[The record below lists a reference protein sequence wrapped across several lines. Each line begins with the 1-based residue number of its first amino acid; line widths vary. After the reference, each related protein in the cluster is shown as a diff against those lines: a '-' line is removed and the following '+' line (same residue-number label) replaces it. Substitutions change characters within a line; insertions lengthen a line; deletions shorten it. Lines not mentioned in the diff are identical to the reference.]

1 MNLRLAATMAACAGL
16 VLCLGTTLHAQID
29 PQGQVPQGPLPQQ
42 VPQPGAAG
50 SQQSG
55 PQQYAPSRPPAPPFV
70 LTPQEQADLDV
81 ALAAW
86 EKQSGQM
93 KTFKCNFVHW
103 IYDRTFAPPGNP
115 GGPRSISTGEL
126 NYAAPDKGSFEEIE
140 VTTWQFNPTSR
151 QLEQVKLEHGEHWAC
166 DGKSIFKVEHQKRE
180 VHETKLPP
188 AMQGQ
193 AITEGPLP
201 FAFGAQAAKLKARYF
216 IRISTPADATGEIW
230 LDIRPKLQTDVVNF
244 IGVEVILHTPD
255 MLPKAIKIQRTQ
267 NDSDVYKFEKRGFE
281 IPNIFAT
288 DMFHP
293 KPFGYKLI
301 VENPPGQA
309 GPPGPGNNPLPGG
322 NSQAS
327 RPNSPNGP
335 GEHH

>member
-29 PQGQVPQGPLPQQ
+29 PPGQVPQGPLPQQ

-50 SQQSG
+50 
-55 PQQYAPSRPPAPPFV
+55 PQQYAPPRPPAPPFV

-86 EKQSGQM
+86 EKQGGQM
-93 KTFKCNFVHW
+93 KTFKCKFWHW
-103 IYDRTFAPPGNP
+103 IYDGTFAPPGDPN
-115 GGPRSISTGEL
+115 GPRSISTGEL
-126 NYAAPDKGSFEEIE
+126 NYAAPDKGSFEEKE

-151 QLEQVKLEHGEHWAC
+151 KLEQVKLEHGEHWAC
-166 DGKSIFKVEHQKRE
+166 DGKSIFKVDHQKRE
-180 VHETKLPP
+180 VHETTLPP

-193 AITEGPLP
+193 SITEGPLP

-216 IRISTPADATGEIW
+216 IRITPQDTKEEIW
-230 LDIRPKLQTDVVNF
+230 LDIRPKLQKDVVNF
-244 IGVEVILHTPD
+244 IGVEVILHIPD
-255 MLPKAIKIQRTQ
+255 MLPKAIKIRRTQ
-267 NDSDVYKFEKRGFE
+267 NDSDVYTFAQRGFE
-281 IPNIFAT
+281 FPNIFGANVWA
-288 DMFHP
+288 P
-293 KPFGYKLI
+293 KPFGYKVI
-301 VENPPGQA
+301 VENAPGEA
-309 GPPGPGNNPLPGG
+309 GPPGPGNNPPPGG